1 MEDKSGEA
9 SSAPAP
15 MAAAAAAAVV
25 TAAPEATVSFQ
36 SPAPAVAPSATVEK
50 GSSSG
55 VLVSP
60 PATGP
65 PPAAGPPPPAVA
77 AGVGGALALGPV
89 SMKVPK
95 KRGRPRK
102 YGPDGSLIRPL
113 NATPISASA
122 PMAAAVAA
130 GQYTPASAVGAA
142 MKRGRGRPL
151 DFAAAASA
159 GKQYQHHQL
168 HHHQPFGFHF
178 DTIGDMVACSAGA
191 NFTPHIITVAPGEDV
206 TMKVISFS
214 QQGPRAICILS
225 ANGVIS
231 NVTLRQPDSSGGT
244 LTYEGRFELLS
255 LSGSFMPT
263 ENSGTRSRSGGMS
276 VSLASP
282 DGRVVG
288 GGVAGL
294 LVAASPVQIVVGSFL
309 PTSYQLEQKNK
320 KPRVVPAPTLPQTPP
335 AIPISSV
342 DTHSGEQGQHSSA
355 AHQRTAN
362 VVMTSAYGADQ
373 SWASPAQPTPEA
385 SRTPSGDQKT
395 TASGS

>member
-1 MEDKSGEA
+1 MEAKSGEA
-9 SSAPAP
+9 SVAPV
-15 MAAAAAAAVV
+15 AVATEA
-25 TAAPEATVSFQ
+25 TAATVSFQ
-36 SPAPAVAPSATVEK
+36 PQAAVAEQ

-55 VLVSP
+55 GVLV
-60 PATGP
+60 
-65 PPAAGPPPPAVA
+65 PPPPMAAGGGGVVVA
-77 AGVGGALALGPV
+77 AAPVAGVV
-89 SMKVPK
+89 KVGK

-113 NATPISASA
+113 NATPISASV
-122 PMAAAVAA
+122 PMAASAV
-130 GQYTPASAVGAA
+130 GPYTPASAVGAA

-151 DFAAAASA
+151 DFASTA
-159 GKQYQHHQL
+159 KL
-168 HHHQPFGFHF
+168 HHHHQHQHHHQQQQFGFHF
-178 DTIGDMVACSAGA
+178 DSIGEMVACSAGA

-309 PTSYQLEQKNK
+309 PSYQMEQKNK
-320 KPRVVPAPTLPQTPP
+320 KPRVEAAGALAQTPP
-335 AIPISSV
+335 AVPISST
-342 DTHSGEQGQHSSA
+342 DTHSSEQGQHSSVA
-355 AHQRTAN
+355 PRTTN
-362 VVMTSAYGADQ
+362 IVTSAYNPDQ
-373 SWASPAQPTPEA
+373 SWASPAQSIPDSA
-385 SRTPSGDQKT
+385 RTPSGDVKV
-395 TASGS
+395 TASGA

>member
-1 MEDKSGEA
+1 MSGGACMEANTGEA
-9 SSAPAP
+9 SAAP
-15 MAAAAAAAVV
+15 MAAAAAAAPVA
-25 TAAPEATVSFQ
+25 AAPEATASFQ
-36 SPAPAVAPSATVEK
+36 SPAAEK

-55 VLVSP
+55 VLV
-60 PATGP
+60 P
-65 PPAAGPPPPAVA
+65 PPAGTGTAPAP
-77 AGVGGALALGPV
+77 GGGALALAPLV
-89 SMKVPK
+89 MKVPK

-151 DFAAAASA
+151 DFAAAA
-159 GKQYQHHQL
+159 GKQQHHQF
-168 HHHQPFGFHF
+168 HHHHQHQQQQPFGFHF
-178 DTIGDMVACSAGA
+178 DSIGDMVACSAGA

-206 TMKVISFS
+206 TMKIISFS
-214 QQGPRAICILS
+214 QQGPRAICVLS

-309 PTSYQLEQKNK
+309 PSYQLEQKNK
-320 KPRVVPAPTLPQTPP
+320 KPRVDPAPTLPQTPP
-335 AIPISSV
+335 AVPISST
-342 DTHSGEQGQHSSA
+342 DAHSSEQGQHSSA
-355 AHQRTAN
+355 AQRTATN
-362 VVMTSAYGADQ
+362 IVASAYGADQ
-373 SWASPAQPTPEA
+373 SWASPSQPMGEA
-385 SRTPSGDQKT
+385 SRTPSGDMKM